1 MELFLFARFHARPGC
16 DEQLR
21 QAIRDVQVA
30 TRAEVGCL
38 GYQAFQSVRD
48 SSEFYVHS
56 RWQDQS
62 AFELHATLPHTS
74 RFVACVEPL
83 LDHPL
88 AVSLTKALP

>member
-1 MELFLFARFHARPGC
+1 MELFLFARLHARLGC
-16 DEQLR
+16 EQLLR
-21 QAIRDVQVA
+21 RAIADVQAA

-48 SSEFYVHS
+48 SGEFYVHS
-56 RWQDQS
+56 RWQDQN
-62 AFELHATLPHTS
+62 AFELHATLPHTL

>member
-16 DEQLR
+16 EQQLQ
-21 QAIRDVQVA
+21 QAIAEVQGP

-38 GYQAFQSVRD
+38 GYRAFRSVRD

-62 AFELHATLPHTS
+62 AFENHAGLPHTL
-74 RFVACVEPL
+74 RFVACVEQL

-88 AVSLTKALP
+88 AISLTEALP